1 MRAVNDNALASLPAA
16 RRGDVLVAVAA
27 VETAKLPVPA
37 QEFRALLDPTLRHVV
52 EQVVA
57 AAGRVL
63 IKVGSGY
70 VTGYADDIR
79 GQLADLGVGVLPPEV
94 RAVLTMVLLFSVA
107 IPRAEGRLT
116 AHDSWTEGD
125 PVPTA
130 LLKSGRIER
139 KSTVDDA
146 LKELRLHD
154 LVQQRQGGV
163 VPGPQFLRLSARAC
177 SELFE
182 ELVLLAEPHGD
193 LALGIRRQ
201 RAMTAK
207 SESDRHDG

>member
-1 MRAVNDNALASLPAA
+1 MRAVNDNVLASLPAA

-27 VETAKLPVPA
+27 VEAAKLPVPA

-125 PVPTA
+125 PVPTV

-139 KSTVDDA
+139 KGTVDDA

-163 VPGPQFLRLSARAC
+163 VPGPQFLRLTARAC

-182 ELVLLAEPHGD
+182 DLVLLAEPHGD

-207 SESDRHDG
+207 SESDRHDD

>member
-1 MRAVNDNALASLPAA
+1 MNDDLLASLPAA
-16 RRGDVLVAVAA
+16 RRGDVLVAIAA
-27 VETAKLPVPA
+27 VEAAKLPVPA

-52 EQVVA
+52 EQVLA

-70 VTGYADDIR
+70 LTGYADDIR
-79 GQLADLGVGVLPPEV
+79 GQLADLGVGVLSPEV
-94 RAVLTMVLLFSVA
+94 RAVLTMILMFSVA
-107 IPRAEGRLT
+107 IPRAEGRLA

-163 VPGPQFLRLSARAC
+163 VPGPQFLRLTGRAC

-201 RAMTAK
+201 REMTAK
-207 SESDRHDG
+207 SESGRHDD

>member
-1 MRAVNDNALASLPAA
+1 MHDDLLASLPAL
-16 RRGDVLVAVAA
+16 RRSDVLVAVAA
-27 VETAKLPVPA
+27 VEAAKLPVPT
-37 QEFRALLDPTLRHVV
+37 QEFRALMDPTLRQVV
-52 EQVVA
+52 EQVLA
-57 AAGRVL
+57 AAGRIL
-63 IKVGSGY
+63 IKVGPGY
-70 VTGYADDIR
+70 LTGYDDDIR
-79 GQLADLGVGVLPPEV
+79 RQLADIGVGVLPLEV
-94 RAVLTMVLLFSVA
+94 RAVLTMILLFSVA

-116 AHDSWTEGD
+116 AHESWTEGD

-182 ELVLLAEPHGD
+182 ELILLTEPHGD

-201 RAMTAK
+201 RAMSAK
-207 SESDRHDG
+207 SVKSAGVPHDD

>member
-1 MRAVNDNALASLPAA
+1 MNDSLLASLPAS
-16 RRGDVLVAVAA
+16 RRGDVLAAVAA
-27 VETAKLPVPA
+27 VETARLPVPA

-63 IKVGSGY
+63 IKVRSGY
-70 VTGYADDIR
+70 LTGYADGIR
-79 GQLADLGVGVLPPEV
+79 EQLAGLGIGVLPPET

-116 AHDSWTEGD
+116 AYDSWTEGD

-130 LLKSGRIER
+130 LLKTGKIER
-139 KSTVDDA
+139 KGTIDDA

-154 LVQQRQGGV
+154 LVQQKQGGV
-163 VPGPQFLRLSARAC
+163 VPGPQFLRLSGRAR

-207 SESDRHDG
+207 NESDQQDD